1 MKQIL
6 TVLILL
12 LFSACNVNY
21 PVTSFYVK
29 NTSGKTINFKAS
41 ILKYSSMG
49 QFEMTLPFAVA
60 PHDSTLARRVGFHK
74 DAVPTAWFRTFV
86 IFPTDSVL
94 LNDPNDDGNWIK
106 SSDEKGKPVYTF
118 TLTK

>member
-1 MKQIL
+1 MKHIL
-6 TVLILL
+6 ALLTLL

-29 NTSGKTINFKAS
+29 NNSEKTINFKAS

-49 QFEMTLPFAVA
+49 QFEMTLPFAVP
-60 PHDSTLARRVGFHK
+60 PHDSALARRVGFHK

-94 LNDPNDDGNWIK
+94 LNDPNNAGNWIK

>member
-1 MKQIL
+1 MKLIL
-6 TVLILL
+6 TVLTLL

-49 QFEMTLPFAVA
+49 QCEMTLPFAVA

-94 LNDPNDDGNWIK
+94 MNDPNNDGNWIK
-106 SSDEKGKPVYTF
+106 STDKKGKHVYTF